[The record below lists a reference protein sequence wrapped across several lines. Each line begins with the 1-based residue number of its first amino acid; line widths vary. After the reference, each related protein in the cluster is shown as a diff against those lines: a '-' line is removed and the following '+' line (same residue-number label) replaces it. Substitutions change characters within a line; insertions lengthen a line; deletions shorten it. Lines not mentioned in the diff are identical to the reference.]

1 MNIRFTVGE
10 FAKLCGISKQ
20 TLIFYDRENVLKPK
34 ERDEYNGYR
43 YYTADQ
49 LEQMDSILIL
59 REIGVS
65 LSEIRAYMANR
76 SLKSSLQLLESQRA
90 AIQEKLDHLTTV
102 QGRIDRKIDSLRRL
116 DRQDFSFRFETL
128 PEQLLAVEEVRPP
141 CGLLQVDMA
150 LKRLM
155 KRVKRTD
162 MDHFYQVG
170 DIVPQASVEQGKFLH
185 FRWAFLPVEEREE
198 GVTVL
203 SRPAGLYA
211 VQTHHGPYTRMGE
224 TYRAMLAALEREG
237 KRVSGDAYEFCVL
250 DSLTS
255 ASPEHYCTQIQIP
268 VE

>member
-1 MNIRFTVGE
+1 MNIRFTAGE

-20 TLIFYDRENVLKPK
+20 TLIFYDKENIIKPR

-59 REIGVS
+59 REIGLS
-65 LSEIRAYMANR
+65 LAEIRAYLANR
-76 SLKSSLQLLESQRA
+76 SLRSSLQLLEGQRE
-90 AIQEKLDHLTTV
+90 AIRKKLDHLTAV

-116 DRQDFSFRFETL
+116 DREDFTFRLETL

-141 CGLLQVDMA
+141 CGILQVDMA

-155 KRVKRTD
+155 KRMKRED

-170 DIVPQASVEQGKFLH
+170 DIVPLEALERKQFLH

-203 SRPAGLYA
+203 SRPAGEYA

-224 TYRAMLAALEREG
+224 TYRAMLNELEGLG
-237 KRVSGDAYEFCVL
+237 KRPAGDAYEFCVL

-255 ASPEHYCTQIQIP
+255 ASPEHYCTRIQIP